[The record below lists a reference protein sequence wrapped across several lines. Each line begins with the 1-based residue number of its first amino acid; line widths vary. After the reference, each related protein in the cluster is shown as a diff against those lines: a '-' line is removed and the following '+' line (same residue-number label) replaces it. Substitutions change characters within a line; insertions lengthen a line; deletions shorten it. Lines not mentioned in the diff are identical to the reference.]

1 MMDSGATTRKTQF
14 TENNQDLPLD
24 APSISLSNENNN
36 SEAQTAL
43 TNTLKQIK
51 KSEEERVKKLH

>member
-24 APSISLSNENNN
+24 TPSISENVNKNN